1 MSTFIAAIAIAA
13 CRRLWFNPLVTKLKD
28 RARLVKRLSEL
39 EAALGDNIERS
50 TEIQRRVVAF
60 HAAID
65 NGAEVTALVED
76 EEQPRTVEM
85 LSENLAILEDVG
97 SSFRQSLAQ
106 ALRSEGMTIHTIGQL
121 FGVTRQ
127 RISALLK
134 QGQ

>member
-1 MSTFIAAIAIAA
+1 MTQ
-13 CRRLWFNPLVTKLKD
+13 TQD
-28 RARLVKRLSEL
+28 RARLIGTLNDIET
-39 EAALGDNIERS
+39 ALADNITRS
-50 TEIQRRVVAF
+50 TEIQRRVIAF

-65 NGAEVTALVED
+65 GGAEVTSFVKGED
-76 EEQPRTVEM
+76 QPRMVEM

-106 ALRSEGMTIHTIGQL
+106 SLRAEGMTIHSIGEL

-134 QGQ
+134 QG